1 MYVPT
6 KGDWKLF
13 MKKVPDWQERYMG
26 ELVQEYIEL
35 LQSDKDA
42 SEKFWTLSERM
53 KKDKRKN
60 GVQMTL
66 IKSDMVDDILILMRE
81 GAVKMK
87 DLEEFSPELRNEV
100 AEVVKYWRKK

>member
-42 SEKFWTLSERM
+42 SEKFWILSERM

-87 DLEEFSPELRNEV
+87 DLEEFSSELRDEV
-100 AEVVKYWRKK
+100 AEVVKHWRKK